1 MTEHQTKM
9 PKRRFKGYTGEWE
22 EVKLGDVASMKAR
35 IGWQGLTKGEFL
47 DKGDYYLITGTDFQN
62 GSIKFEDCHYIGED
76 RYKQDVN
83 IQIRNTDVLITKD
96 GTIGKVAYVKGLDKP
111 ATLNAGVF
119 VLRGKNKN
127 INQLFLYHYLAAPFL
142 LDYANMQATGGTIKH
157 LNQNVLV
164 DFPMYIPSFEEQQ
177 KIGEFFSEL
186 DERIELQKSKIEKMT
201 ALKKAYLSE
210 MFPAEGETTP
220 KRRFKGFTGE
230 WKREYLKDLGIFFK
244 GSGISKT
251 NLSDEGYSC
260 ILYGEL
266 YTKYNEVIKSVQSK
280 TNIELNN
287 PVIGKVN
294 DILIPSSGETAI
306 DIATAS
312 CLQVDGVLLGGD
324 LNIFRPHNVN
334 GIFISYQLGASK
346 KMEIAKMAQGSSV
359 IHVYNEQLKDLV
371 VDIPTLEEQ
380 QKIGEF
386 FSELN
391 EMIELH
397 KEKLEKLQNLKQ
409 AYLNELLI

>member
-186 DERIELQKSKIEKMT
+186 DERIDLQKSKVDKMK

-230 WKREYLKDLGIFFK
+230 WEEKNFQEVYSNIPTKPYQIKTSEVLEQGEYEVVDQGKERVCGYSNNHEKVFHNLPIIIYGDHTTYIKFRDEKFIIGADGTKLLGNKNTENDLKFLFYALEFNNI
-244 GSGISKT
+244 T
-251 NLSDEGYSC
+251 PEGYKRHFS
-260 ILYGEL
+260 ILKEIEL
-266 YTKYNEVIKSVQSK
+266 Y
-280 TNIELNN
+280 
-287 PVIGKVN
+287 
-294 DILIPSSGETAI
+294 
-306 DIATAS
+306 
-312 CLQVDGVLLGGD
+312 
-324 LNIFRPHNVN
+324 
-334 GIFISYQLGASK
+334 
-346 KMEIAKMAQGSSV
+346 
-359 IHVYNEQLKDLV
+359 
-371 VDIPTLEEQ
+371 IPTILEEQ

-386 FSELN
+386 FSELD

-397 KEKLEKLQNLKQ
+397 EEKLKKLQDLKQ